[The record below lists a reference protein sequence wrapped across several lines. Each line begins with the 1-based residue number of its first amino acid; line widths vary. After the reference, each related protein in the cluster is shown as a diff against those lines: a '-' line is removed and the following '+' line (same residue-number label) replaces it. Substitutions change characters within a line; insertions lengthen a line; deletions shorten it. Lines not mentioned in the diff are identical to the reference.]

1 MGLAF
6 HKHIHIPIL
15 AHSPRLSLYAVSNY
29 DPTHTTTLRNQFARA
44 MAIRFRE
51 LRGVIRKA
59 IVDEDCFAL
68 QKGSGGFAVQAGMTT
83 PGRLAFD
90 FPRSGDKISAFMSWL
105 RKQENVFLESGG
117 VSGIGRTVIPQ
128 LGAGIETAWTDQY
141 IQSAYQKGIVRAR
154 QELIGAGYPVPSIEA
169 SGGIGAVFNTPMHL
183 NRVGVLYT
191 RTFNDLKGITNAMDM
206 QISRVLAQGMADGKN
221 PVQLARLL
229 TRTISGPVGD
239 LGITDT
245 LGRFIP
251 AERRAKV
258 LARTEIIRAHHSAT
272 MQEYKNWEVEEV
284 KVKAEWQTAGDARVC
299 EECSALEGRVYSL
312 EEIGNMIPLHPQCR
326 CVALPVDITGKEE

>member
-1 MGLAF
+1 MGLAL
-6 HKHIHIPIL
+6 HKHSHIHIP
-15 AHSPRLSLYAVSNY
+15 AHSPRLSLYVVSNY

-44 MAIRFRE
+44 MAVRFRE

-59 IVDEDCFAL
+59 IVEEDCFAL

-90 FPRSGDKISAFMSWL
+90 FPRSGDKLSAFMSWL
-105 RKQENVFLESGG
+105 RKQENVFLESAGASG
-117 VSGIGRTVIPQ
+117 VQITRVPQ

-206 QISRVLAQGMADGKN
+206 QISRVLAQGIADGKS
-221 PVQLARLL
+221 PMVLAKLL
-229 TRTISGPVGD
+229 TKTISGPVGD

-251 AERRAKV
+251 AERRAKI

-272 MQEYKNWEVEEV
+272 MQEYKSWEAVGL
-284 KVKAEWQTAGDARVC
+284 KVKAEWETAGDARVC
-299 EECSALEGRVYSL
+299 EECGALEGRVYSL
-312 EEIGNMIPLHPQCR
+312 EEMENMIPYHAQCR
-326 CVALPVDITGKEE
+326 CIALPLDITGKGE